1 MAHPHPS
8 RYTQRLGGQGKIYLL
23 YRNTEHFFFQNCAI
37 NFRGFGMNAVQGNG
51 EVVQLDDKTGTNTLG
66 ELIEA
71 SQWSADKLFYGDLH
85 NFGHIAMC
93 YIHDPDRSHSVLN

>member
-1 MAHPHPS
+1 
-8 RYTQRLGGQGKIYLL
+8 
-23 YRNTEHFFFQNCAI
+23 
-37 NFRGFGMNAVQGNG
+37 
-51 EVVQLDDKTGTNTLG
+51 LDDKTGTNTLG

-93 YIHDPDRSHSVLN
+93 YIHDPDRSHSVLNYACQFFCLLFHHGGFSLKGKYGSYGRFGDSHA

>member
-1 MAHPHPS
+1 
-8 RYTQRLGGQGKIYLL
+8 
-23 YRNTEHFFFQNCAI
+23 
-37 NFRGFGMNAVQGNG
+37 MNAVQGNG
-51 EVVQLDDKTGTNTLG
+51 QVVHLDDKTGTNTLG

-93 YIHDPDRSHSVLN
+93 YIHDPDRSHSVVLNKVPWCCESFFSPDGKLHVVIFHGVFSFLKK